1 MRSAVAIVASIVTL
15 ATVAACGI
23 EHRGEPRAPELVPE
37 SAAVARGERLF
48 QRFCYQCH
56 PGGAAGVGPAL
67 NDKPL
72 PKLAIATQI
81 RTGVGAMPAFDET
94 WLTDNQVDDI
104 TAYVQAL
111 RAAPAKR
118 EATAR
123 R

>member
-1 MRSAVAIVASIVTL
+1 MRIVASVVISVV
-15 ATVAACGI
+15 TVAACGI

-118 EATAR
+118 ETTAR

>member
-1 MRSAVAIVASIVTL
+1 MRIAVSIVASVVT
-15 ATVAACGI
+15 AVSIAACGI

-48 QRFCYQCH
+48 QRYCYQCH
-56 PGGAAGVGPAL
+56 PGGGAGVGPAL

-81 RTGVGAMPAFDET
+81 RTGVGAMPAFDDT
-94 WLTDNQVDDI
+94 WLTDAQVDDI

-111 RAAPAKR
+111 RAAPATR
-118 EATAR
+118 ETTAR